1 MILINGSDF
10 NIYAK
15 GKHDYQTLIIEY
27 RKLYILD
34 SNEADGK

>member
-27 RKLYILD
+27 RK
-34 SNEADGK
+34 EQKEVDGK